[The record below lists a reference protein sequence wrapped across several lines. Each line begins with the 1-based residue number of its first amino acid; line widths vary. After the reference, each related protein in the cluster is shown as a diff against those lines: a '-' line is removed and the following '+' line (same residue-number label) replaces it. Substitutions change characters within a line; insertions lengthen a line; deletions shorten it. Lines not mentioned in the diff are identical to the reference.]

1 MSDQLSILSEART
14 WPEKVV
20 ADWRRFSSG
29 LWRVSEGDIQ
39 AAYSVES
46 FPKVKV
52 FTHNGVILT
61 NGGGFFS
68 GPVAAAANCYP
79 LIPADEYRGPE
90 PCRYTCEGREACY
103 RGEVFKLGPKI
114 VFVAIDATIDEWR
127 GLLRSMYADG
137 GWFARHADYGLFLNE
152 DRSNSMTGNAREA
165 LRLELVGGLLDH
177 SKADMKQILDGMI
190 LPPKNLQLDFS
201 L

>member
-1 MSDQLSILSEART
+1 MSDQLSILSEARR

-39 AAYSVES
+39 AAYSAEI
-46 FPKVKV
+46 FPNVKV

-61 NGGGFFS
+61 YGGGFFS
-68 GPVAAAANCYP
+68 EPVAAAANCYP

-90 PCRYTCEGREACY
+90 PCRYTYEACEACY

-114 VFVAIDATIDEWR
+114 VFVATDATVDEWR
-127 GLLRSMYADG
+127 GLLRSVYADG
-137 GWFARHADYGLFLNE
+137 GWPEN
-152 DRSNSMTGNAREA
+152 
-165 LRLELVGGLLDH
+165 LRLKNNRLKRNVFETVGACWIYQAVLE
-177 SKADMKQILDGMI
+177 SQKRIE
-190 LPPKNLQLDFS
+190 
-201 L
+201 

>member
-39 AAYSVES
+39 AAYSAEI

-52 FTHNGVILT
+52 FTDNGVILT

-68 GPVAAAANCYP
+68 GPVAAAANCYT

-90 PCRYTCEGREACY
+90 PCRYTYEGREACY

-114 VFVAIDATIDEWR
+114 VFVATDATVDEWR
-127 GLLRSMYADG
+127 SLLRSMYSDARVTG
-137 GWFARHADYGLFLNE
+137 HTFAAVR
-152 DRSNSMTGNAREA
+152 T
-165 LRLELVGGLLDH
+165 
-177 SKADMKQILDGMI
+177 
-190 LPPKNLQLDFS
+190 
-201 L
+201 